1 MIYLEYNLVST
12 SSSRRSSRRLNPL
25 LQPPLPI
32 LEPATTLLTQTN
44 LWQIPPI
51 SIGIIDRDFLTGL
64 NASTHKDNPLRT
76 QPHKPLELR
85 IGPARVVY
93 KASVVALAALI
104 DLVALFGFGLHDV
117 HAFEAFC
124 DEAGEFADG
133 DAAFEGLLAD

>member
-1 MIYLEYNLVST
+1 MTDLEYNLVTT

-25 LQPPLPI
+25 QPPLPI
-32 LEPATTLLTQTN
+32 FEPTTTLLTQTN

-51 SIGIIDRDFLTGL
+51 RIRIIHRDFLTGL
-64 NASTHKDNPLRT
+64 NASTYKNNPLRA
-76 QPHKPLELR
+76 QPHKPLELGV
-85 IGPARVVY
+85 GPARVVY
-93 KASVVALAALI
+93 EASVVAFAALV